1 VAVPSP
7 ATWAAASIVT
17 DAQLNLEIRDSLNF
31 LLAPPR
37 VYAYHTAGTTLTN
50 GVWTLISLGGELYD
64 PYSVTGHDTVTN
76 NSRVFARETG
86 IYAID
91 CQVSSSN
98 TLGNTAFQLQIR
110 QNAAGNVASGTR
122 VLLQTQNAAGGGLV
136 TSIGRSTKFPLTS
149 GDYVE
154 LFAYFDTG
162 GTAGTLATGADRTY
176 LDIQWSAKT

>member
-1 VAVPSP
+1 LPVPSP
-7 ATWAAASIVT
+7 KTWAASELV
-17 DAQLNLEIRDSLNF
+17 DDLDLNAEVRDPLNF

-64 PYSVTGHDTVTN
+64 PYSVTGHDNVTN

-86 IYAID
+86 IYTVH

-98 TLGNTAFQLQIR
+98 TLGNTAFQLQVR

-122 VLLQTQNAAGGGLV
+122 VLLTTQNGAGGGLV
-136 TSIGRSTKFPLTS
+136 TSIGRSTDFPLTA

-176 LDIQWSAKT
+176 LSIRWSAKT